1 MLVEQ
6 LYIFRDFINNMKTR
20 ETQKG
25 SNFVTNLQQ
34 IGVKLNRLISSFQQ
48 MLSEYVY
55 LNNL

>member
-34 IGVKLNRLISSFQQ
+34 IADDLTYLISNFQQ
-48 MLSEYVY
+48 MVSKY
-55 LNNL
+55 